1 MKKVAPFGNAAGGK
15 STLASRL
22 AGVTGLPLYP
32 LDRIQYAEPGIVR
45 PLVMVMSNSRTTV
58 VTLLR
63 SEFAEEV
70 ASGFARLG
78 RIPQT
83 DIIWFLDYFVSLSGA
98 ESEALL
104 DALADSAAMA
114 FGPPSRPTLN
124 DRGTVDAPPGLAH
137 MCEARNR
144 PGAKGGTRYMDV
156 KMLGA
161 DPALREPGGYHPS
174 WREQFTPLHFQPR
187 PDLLADLSEMKA
199 AKAPLMRKLVN
210 TALTKSLG
218 LRKETLAG
226 GVNKFIGRCG
236 DCELTVHVDFGGM
249 LSQLGYTVTLKS
261 TAGQPL
267 ASLLSYERLWGTGGR
282 WDYLT
287 EENAPRCITFF
298 AEQLTYLADLT
309 QRLLA
314 EPGAAPDRRGM

>member
-1 MKKVAPFGNAAGGK
+1 
-15 STLASRL
+15 
-22 AGVTGLPLYP
+22 
-32 LDRIQYAEPGIVR
+32 
-45 PLVMVMSNSRTTV
+45 MVMSDSRTNV

-63 SEFAEEV
+63 SEFAEEA
-70 ASGFARLG
+70 ASGFARLR

-83 DIIWFLDYFVSLSGA
+83 DIIWFVDYFAALSGA

-114 FGPPSRPTLN
+114 FGPPSRPMLN
-124 DRGTVDAPPGLAH
+124 DRGTVDAPPGLAQ
-137 MCEARNR
+137 MCDARNR

-187 PDLLADLSEMKA
+187 PDLLPGLSEMKA
-199 AKAPLMRKLVN
+199 AKAPLVRKLVN
-210 TALTKSLG
+210 TALTKSVG

-226 GVNKFIGRCG
+226 GVNKFSGRCE
-236 DCELTVHVDFGGM
+236 DCELTVHVDFGGI

-267 ASLLSYERLWGTGGR
+267 ALLLSYERLWGTGGR

-287 EENAPRCITFF
+287 EENAPRCIAFF
-298 AEQLTYLADLT
+298 AEQLIYLANLT
-309 QRLLA
+309 QRLIA
-314 EPGAAPDRRGM
+314 ERNMKGRPFSVVVWSCLRL